1 MKEYYKMIAIDLL
14 KQQALDADSTETQK
28 NNFTGNINWDEDV
41 IHNRTMFFIIKEV
54 KETNLDFS

>member
-28 NNFTGNINWDEDV
+28 NNFTGNINRDEDV